1 MRGNMA
7 GLKQKECKV
16 KRRLAAFP
24 NDIVA
29 STTAQ
34 VKYLGTI
41 PEKELKET
49 LLLVIS
55 CNGLTFSE
63 QAFIHTITENWYKNK
78 YDRT

>member
-1 MRGNMA
+1 MA

-16 KRRLAAFP
+16 KRRLVAFP

-34 VKYLGTI
+34 VKYLRTI
-41 PEKELKET
+41 PEKELKEA
-49 LLLVIS
+49 LLLTIS
-55 CNGLTFSE
+55 YNGLTFGE
-63 QAFIHTITENWYKNK
+63 QAFIHIVTENWYRNK